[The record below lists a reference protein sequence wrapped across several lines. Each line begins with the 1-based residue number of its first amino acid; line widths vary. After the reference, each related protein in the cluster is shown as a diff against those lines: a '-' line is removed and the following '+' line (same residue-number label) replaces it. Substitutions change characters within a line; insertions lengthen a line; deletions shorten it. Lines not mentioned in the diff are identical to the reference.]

1 MEFTELIRKR
11 RSVRAYEDSLI
22 SHEDLVTILTQAQQ
36 APSWKNQQ
44 TSRCYVAETQEAVEA
59 LRAAGLPEFNRK
71 SSAGAALIVTTFV
84 PDVVGFSGGEP
95 ANEAG
100 NFWGAYD
107 LGLHDAYLVLAA
119 SNAGY
124 DTLIMGIRDADA
136 IREQLQIPENEQI
149 MSVIAIGKKAKE
161 PVDRPRRELGE
172 VVRFQ

>member
-1 MEFTELIRKR
+1 MEFTELIKRR
-11 RSVRAYEDSLI
+11 RSVRAYEDTLI
-22 SHEDLVTILTQAQQ
+22 SHEDLVKILTQAQQ

-44 TSRCYVAETQEAVEA
+44 TSRCYVAETRETADALREAV
-59 LRAAGLPEFNRK
+59 LPEFNRK

-84 PDVVGFSGGEP
+84 PDVVGFNGGLP

-100 NFWGAYD
+100 NYWGAYD

-119 SNAGY
+119 SDAGY

-149 MSVIAIGKKAKE
+149 MSVIAVGKRAKE
-161 PVDRPRRELGE
+161 PADRPRKELGE

>member
-11 RSVRAYEDSLI
+11 RSVRSYQEELI
-22 SHEDLVTILTQAQQ
+22 SHEDLVKILTQAQQ

-44 TSRCYVAETQEAVEA
+44 TSRCYVAQTPEAVQA
-59 LRAAGLPEFNRK
+59 LRAAGLPEFNQK

-84 PDVVGFSGGEP
+84 PDVVGFSSGEP

-100 NFWGAYD
+100 NYWGAYD

-119 SNAGY
+119 SDAGY

-136 IREQLQIPENEQI
+136 IRRQLQIPENEQI
-149 MSVIAIGKKAKE
+149 MSVIAIGKRAKE
-161 PVDRPRRELGE
+161 PADRPRKALDE
-172 VVRFQ
+172 VVRFS